1 MGDYMLLFI
10 INEDSNISV
19 NSKKGSETNQ
29 IKYARYFDYICKLC
43 PQRTQ
48 KHIYSDQ
55 LKSRL
60 RKKFR
65 IDNLTVKAIITY
77 FVDKNAL
84 IVAFDDSVSINL
96 LSNTTRKKIH
106 DLIEEYPG
114 VYSNIFIT
122 YLGLGSRQVLW
133 HISFLLEFNIIEY
146 LSFGK
151 IKAYGLKDIDKRL
164 ILIGYVILK
173 NSLREMLKFLLD
185 HPNGSYLGDISELLG
200 RPKNSTLYTLNK
212 LKQLNI
218 LIMAMDNKKKY
229 SVDMEFRQIMIQTLD
244 RHKKKFQLN

>member
-1 MGDYMLLFI
+1 MFLFI
-10 INEDSNISV
+10 ITEDPNILENLKQGSDV
-19 NSKKGSETNQ
+19 NQE
-29 IKYARYFDYICKLC
+29 KYGRYFDYICKLC

-65 IDNLTVKAIITY
+65 IDDLTVKAIIAY
-77 FVDKNAL
+77 FVNKNAL

-114 VYSNIFIT
+114 VYSNIFIKF
-122 YLGLGSRQVLW
+122 LGLGSRQVLW

-151 IKAYGLKDIDKRL
+151 IKAYGLIEIDKKL
-164 ILIGYVILK
+164 IMIGYVILK
-173 NSLREMLKFLLD
+173 DSLRELLKCLLD
-185 HPNGSYLGDISELLG
+185 HPNGSYLGEISELLG
-200 RPKNSTLYTLNK
+200 KPKNSTLYTLNK
-212 LKQLNI
+212 LKQLKI
-218 LIMAMDNKKKY
+218 LILSQDNKKKY
-229 SVDMEFRQIMIQTLD
+229 SVDRKYIQIMNQTLE
-244 RHKKKFQLN
+244 RHKKKFP

>member
-1 MGDYMLLFI
+1 MFLFI
-10 INEDSNISV
+10 ITEDPNILASLKKD
-19 NSKKGSETNQ
+19 SKDNQ
-29 IKYARYFDYICKLC
+29 KNYGRYFDYICKLC

-65 IDNLTVKAIITY
+65 IDNLTVNAIITF
-77 FVDKNAL
+77 FVNKNAL
-84 IVAFDDSVSINL
+84 IVAYDDAVSINI

-114 VYSNIFIT
+114 VYSNIFIK

-133 HISFLLEFNIIEY
+133 HISFLLEFDVIEY

-151 IKAYGLKDIDKRL
+151 IKAYGLREIDKKL
-164 ILIGYVILK
+164 IMIGYVILK
-173 NSLREMLKFLLD
+173 NSLRELLKCLLD
-185 HPNGSYLGDISELLG
+185 HPNGAYLVEISELLEK
-200 RPKNSTLYTLNK
+200 PKNSTLYTLNK
-212 LKQLNI
+212 LKQMKI
-218 LIMAMDNKKKY
+218 LTLSSDKKKKY
-229 SVDMEFRQIMIQTLD
+229 LVDMKFRQIMNQTFE
-244 RHKKKFQLN
+244 RHKKKFP

>member
-1 MGDYMLLFI
+1 MFLFI
-10 INEDSNISV
+10 ITEDANILASLKKDSESNQ
-19 NSKKGSETNQ
+19 KKYGL
-29 IKYARYFDYICKLC
+29 YFDYICKLC

-84 IVAFDDSVSINL
+84 IVAYDDSVSINL

-133 HISFLLEFNIIEY
+133 HISFLLEFDVIEY

-151 IKAYGLKDIDKRL
+151 IKAYGLMDIDKKL
-164 ILIGYVILK
+164 IMIGYVILK
-173 NSLREMLKFLLD
+173 NSLRELLKCLLD
-185 HPNGSYLGDISELLG
+185 HPNGSYLGEISGLLG
-200 RPKNSTLYTLNK
+200 KPKNSTLYTLNK
-212 LKQLNI
+212 LKQLKI
-218 LIMAMDNKKKY
+218 LTLLQDNKKKY
-229 SVDMEFRQIMIQTLD
+229 SVDMTFRQILNQTLEK
-244 RHKKKFQLN
+244 HKKKFL

>member
-1 MGDYMLLFI
+1 MD
-10 INEDSNISV
+10 
-19 NSKKGSETNQ
+19 SKKGSEIDQ

-65 IDNLTVKAIITY
+65 IDDLTVKAIITF
-77 FVDKNAL
+77 FVNKNAL

-122 YLGLGSRQVLW
+122 YLRLGSRQVLW

-146 LSFGK
+146 MSFGK
-151 IKAYGLKDIDKRL
+151 IKAYGLKEIDKN
-164 ILIGYVILK
+164 IIMIGYVILK
-173 NSLREMLKFLLD
+173 DSLRELLKFLLD
-185 HPNGSYLGDISELLG
+185 HPNGAHLREISELLEK
-200 RPKNSTLYTLNK
+200 PKNSILYTLNK
-212 LKQLNI
+212 LKRLNI
-218 LIMAMDNKKKY
+218 LILSLDNKKKY
-229 SVDMEFRQIMIQTLD
+229 SVDMKFKQIMIQTFG
-244 RHKKKFQLN
+244 RYKKKFQSN